1 MTQIKYLNYF
11 LCSIVNK
18 IQFMTFANHR
28 MPFLFKLYLA
38 SQHFWNWVCRQAKA
52 DPSG

>member
-28 MPFLFKLYLA
+28 MPFLFQLYLA
-38 SQHFWNWVCRQAKA
+38 SQHFWNWVCRHAKA